1 MFSPTSPLHSTI
13 LPGFNIVNFRP
24 QDIMHLEGASGN
36 AHREAG
42 SVIHRFTK
50 VLKQFTIGALNTQL
64 ARYPRPLLIRLH
76 PCTRAHP
83 CIPALPSLLLHV
95 HSLPRLSGRAAG

>member
-1 MFSPTSPLHSTI
+1 MFSPTSPLHSKI

-50 VLKQFTIGALNTQL
+50 VLKQFTIGALNTEL
-64 ARYPRPLLIRLH
+64 ARYPRPIAPLH
-76 PCTRAHP
+76 ARAHP